1 MGVSVEDV
9 KRLRDLTG
17 AGMMD
22 CKRALAESGG
32 DVGGAQEILRAKGL
46 AAAGKR
52 AGKVAREGVVE
63 AYIHMNGKLGVLV
76 EVNCE
81 TDFVANT
88 EEFRTLARDVAIQI
102 AASDPSWISR
112 EDVPEDVL
120 EAERKLYEA
129 RARDEGKP
137 DNVISRIVEGRLE
150 SFYRER
156 CLLDQP
162 FFRDLEGKRTAG
174 DLVNEVSAKVGEK
187 VEVRRFARF
196 VRGEDVEQGSWVAV
210 RRAPEAGS

>member
-1 MGVSVEDV
+1 MAISAGDV
-9 KRLRDLTG
+9 KRLRELTG

-22 CKRALAESGG
+22 CKRALEEAGG
-32 DVGGAQEILRAKGL
+32 DMERAQDILRTRGL

-52 AGKVAREGVVE
+52 AGKLAREGVVE

-88 EEFRTLARDVAIQI
+88 EEFRMLARDVAMQV
-102 AASDPSWISR
+102 AAAEPWWISR
-112 EDVPEDVL
+112 DQVPEDVL
-120 EAERKLYEA
+120 EQERKIFEA
-129 RARDEGKP
+129 RAREEGKP
-137 DNVISRIVEGRLE
+137 DQVIPRIVEGRLE
-150 SFYRER
+150 AFYKER

-162 FFRDLEGKRTAG
+162 FFKDMEGKRTTG
-174 DLVNEVSAKVGEK
+174 DLVTEVSAKVGEK

-196 VRGEDVEQGSWVAV
+196 VRGEDVVEPG
-210 RRAPEAGS
+210 